1 MPFTI
6 WTVLGL
12 LLIGVAAGSLSGLV
26 GIGGGIVIVP
36 ALVLGLGFSQHTA
49 QGTSLAVLAL
59 PVVGLGA
66 FTYYRNG
73 HMHIPTALI
82 IAAGFVIGGLFGG
95 KLANALP
102 AETIRRVFGVL
113 LLLLAVKMLFFPK

>member
-1 MPFTI
+1 MSFTI

-36 ALVLGLGFSQHTA
+36 ALVMGFGFSQHTA

-66 FTYYRNG
+66 MTYYRNG
-73 HMHIPTALI
+73 HMSIPTALI
-82 IAAGFVIGGLFGG
+82 IAAGFIIGGLFGG
-95 KLANALP
+95 KIANALP
-102 AETIRRVFGVL
+102 VETIRRIFGGL

>member
-1 MPFTI
+1 MQLTI
-6 WTVLGL
+6 STVIGL
-12 LLIGVAAGSLSGLV
+12 LLLGIAAGSLSGLV

-36 ALVLGLGFSQHTA
+36 ALVFGFGFSQHTA

-66 FTYYRNG
+66 LTYYRNG
-73 HMHIPTALI
+73 HMNIPTAMI
-82 IAAGFVIGGLFGG
+82 IAVGFVVGGLFGG

-102 AETIRRVFGVL
+102 AETIKRIFGGL
-113 LLLLAVKMLFFPK
+113 LMLLAVKMLFFPK